1 MKLSPWALPAPL
13 PIAAPLK
20 PLSSARTSLTRL
32 SNGELELTIKHDVLR
47 GVTREMVAWW
57 FCHID
62 GTMQYGGQTVSR
74 YRVWHPY
81 DHIAYRD
88 LTVAADG
95 SGSVGTRRHIVEA
108 FGRNSRYL
116 VNIIDRVVHLDETGI
131 LLVTEEAG
139 ITLGRL
145 QSPLVSL
152 GLNVGTLQHDFYV
165 APRGT
170 RYESRM
176 VVGHDSLFG
185 RLFLNRVVL
194 PALVLSEDMGR
205 AWLRHNVEEVGN
217 LEHFLPTLYN
227 RWLAGQVTAPHVP
240 GGDWIKGTLA
250 IGGRL

>member
-1 MKLSPWALPAPL
+1 MNLSPWTLPAPL
-13 PIAAPLK
+13 PGSWALK
-20 PLSSARTSLTRL
+20 PLRSARTGLTRL
-32 SNGELELTIKHDVLR
+32 RNGQLELTIKHEVIR
-47 GVTREMVAWW
+47 GVTPEMLAWW

-62 GTMQYGGQTVSR
+62 GTMEYGGHTVSR
-74 YRVWHPY
+74 YRVWHPS

-95 SGSVGTRRHIVEA
+95 SGSAGTRRHIVEA

-116 VNIIDRVVHLDETGI
+116 VNIVDRVAHLDETGI
-131 LLVTEEAG
+131 LLVTEQAG

-145 QSPLVSL
+145 QTPLLPL
-152 GLNVGTLQHDFYV
+152 GLEVGTLQHDFSV

-185 RLFLNRVVL
+185 RLLLNRTVL
-194 PALVLSEDMGR
+194 PAFVLSEDMGR

-217 LEHFLPTLYN
+217 FERFLPDLYDQ
-227 RWLAGQVTAPHVP
+227 WIAGHADTPRRN
-240 GGDWIKGTLA
+240 GRTWITGTVA
-250 IGGRL
+250 TRGSQ